1 MHDYRSNR
9 DMQYK
14 KLITLT
20 PRRKE
25 VIKKMVSSGRAKNE
39 QDAVMRA
46 IDLAATELL
55 QGADL

>member
-1 MHDYRSNR
+1 MYDYRSNR

-39 QDAVMRA
+39 QDAVMRC